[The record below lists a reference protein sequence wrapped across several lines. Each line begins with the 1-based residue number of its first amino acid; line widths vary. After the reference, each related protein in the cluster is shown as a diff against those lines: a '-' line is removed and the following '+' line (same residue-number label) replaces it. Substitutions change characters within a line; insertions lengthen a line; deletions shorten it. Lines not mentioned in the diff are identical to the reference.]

1 MRYNDRKTILI
12 ANKNDKRMERINSSP
27 SDREERR
34 KYRPFI
40 KKLVKI
46 APDKYWFESLS
57 ILEKIDIYNRYRSE
71 SSSWQFDNCTFI
83 DKELFWEEMKVTY
96 PGDISKRRNDV
107 ISEIF
112 RNDRSKNKV

>member
-1 MRYNDRKTILI
+1 M
-12 ANKNDKRMERINSSP
+12 ASKNDQRLERINSRGP
-27 SDREERR
+27 KFFGELDREERR
-34 KYRPFI
+34 KYRPLI
-40 KKLVKI
+40 NKLEKI
-46 APDKYWFESLS
+46 VPDKYWFESLS

-71 SSSWQFDNCTFI
+71 SLSWQFDNCTFI
-83 DKELFWEEMKVTY
+83 DRELFWEEMKVAY